1 MYPGWRNNYLRYKT
15 YFLNVLGRYK
25 ERADV
30 RVYLEILLSLT
41 AISIFSVFA
50 LRPTLLT
57 IAELIKEID
66 SKRETL
72 AQMET
77 KINYLA
83 QAQTLFD
90 RERGK
95 IVLLDTSI
103 PKKIDPV
110 VFARQVEGL
119 SSKHQSQI
127 LEVAT
132 GSTPISGAV
141 VIGSSTDSSTNSGN
155 AIEPLPEGT
164 VTFNYS
170 IQLVSALDQFATLSN
185 FLSDLER
192 LRLPTKLDSLNV
204 SITEIDQEKIL
215 LMRIEGRLP
224 YYPTKEE

>member
-15 YFLNVLGRYK
+15 YFLNVLGRYR

-57 IAELIKEID
+57 IAELIKEIE
-66 SKRETL
+66 SKKLTL
-72 AQMET
+72 TQMEE
-77 KINYLA
+77 KINNLS

-103 PKKIDPV
+103 PQKIDPV
-110 VFARQVEGL
+110 IFARQMEGL

-127 LEVAT
+127 LEVLT
-132 GSTPISGAV
+132 GSTPISGEV
-141 VIGSSTDSSTNSGN
+141 VSSTDSSSSSRDVE
-155 AIEPLPEGT
+155 ALPEGT
-164 VTFNYS
+164 LTFKYS
-170 IQLVSALDQFATLSN
+170 IQLVSALDQFTALSN
-185 FLSDLER
+185 FLSDLEQ
-192 LRLPTKLDSLNV
+192 LRLPSKLDSL
-204 SITEIDQEKIL
+204 SLSTTEIDQEKFL

-224 YYPTKEE
+224 YYSKGVE

>member
-15 YFLNVLGRYK
+15 YFLNVLGRYR

-57 IAELIKEID
+57 IAELIKEIE
-66 SKRETL
+66 SKKLTL
-72 AQMET
+72 TQMEE
-77 KINYLA
+77 KINNLS

-103 PKKIDPV
+103 PQKIDPV
-110 VFARQVEGL
+110 IFARQMEGL

-127 LEVAT
+127 LEVLT
-132 GSTPISGAV
+132 GSTPISGEV
-141 VIGSSTDSSTNSGN
+141 VIGSSTDSSSSSRDVE
-155 AIEPLPEGT
+155 ALPEGT
-164 VTFNYS
+164 LTFKYS
-170 IQLVSALDQFATLSN
+170 IQLVSALDQFTALSN
-185 FLSDLER
+185 FLSDLEQ
-192 LRLPTKLDSLNV
+192 LRLPSKLDSL
-204 SITEIDQEKIL
+204 SLSTTEIDQEKFL

-224 YYPTKEE
+224 YYSKGVE

>member
-15 YFLNVLGRYK
+15 YFLNVLGRYR

-57 IAELIKEID
+57 IAELIKEIE
-66 SKRETL
+66 SKKLTL
-72 AQMET
+72 TQMEE
-77 KINYLA
+77 KINNLS

-103 PKKIDPV
+103 PQKIDPV
-110 VFARQVEGL
+110 IFARQMEGL

-127 LEVAT
+127 LEVLT
-132 GSTPISGAV
+132 GSTPISGEV
-141 VIGSSTDSSTNSGN
+141 VIGSSTDSSSSSRDVE
-155 AIEPLPEGT
+155 ALPEGT
-164 VTFNYS
+164 LTFKYS
-170 IQLVSALDQFATLSN
+170 IQLVSALDQFTALSN
-185 FLSDLER
+185 FLSDLEQ
-192 LRLPTKLDSLNV
+192 LRLPSKLDSL
-204 SITEIDQEKIL
+204 SLSTTEIYQEKFL

-224 YYPTKEE
+224 YYSKGVE

>member
-15 YFLNVLGRYK
+15 YFLNVLGRYR

-57 IAELIKEID
+57 IAELIKEIE
-66 SKRETL
+66 SKKLTL
-72 AQMET
+72 TQMEE
-77 KINYLA
+77 KINNLS

-103 PKKIDPV
+103 PQKIDPV
-110 VFARQVEGL
+110 IFARQMEGL

-127 LEVAT
+127 LEVLT
-132 GSTPISGAV
+132 GSTPISGEV
-141 VIGSSTDSSTNSGN
+141 VIGSSTDSSSSSRDVE
-155 AIEPLPEGT
+155 ALPEGT
-164 VTFNYS
+164 LTFKYS
-170 IQLVSALDQFATLSN
+170 IQLVSALDQFTALSN
-185 FLSDLER
+185 FLSDLEQ
-192 LRLPTKLDSLNV
+192 LRLPSKLDSL
-204 SITEIDQEKIL
+204 SLSTTEIDQETFL

-224 YYPTKEE
+224 YYSKGVE

>member
-57 IAELIKEID
+57 IAELIKEIE
-66 SKRETL
+66 SKKLTL
-72 AQMET
+72 AQMEE
-77 KINYLA
+77 KINNLS

-103 PKKIDPV
+103 PQKIDPV
-110 VFARQVEGL
+110 IFARQMEGL

-127 LEVAT
+127 LEVVT
-132 GSTPISGAV
+132 GSTPISGEA
-141 VIGSSTDSSTNSGN
+141 VIGSSTDSSSSSQDVE
-155 AIEPLPEGT
+155 ALPEGT
-164 VTFNYS
+164 LTFKYS
-170 IQLVSALDQFATLSN
+170 IQLVSALDQFTALSN

-192 LRLPTKLDSLNV
+192 LRLPSKLDSL
-204 SITEIDQEKIL
+204 SLSTTEIDQEKFL

-224 YYPTKEE
+224 YYSKGVE